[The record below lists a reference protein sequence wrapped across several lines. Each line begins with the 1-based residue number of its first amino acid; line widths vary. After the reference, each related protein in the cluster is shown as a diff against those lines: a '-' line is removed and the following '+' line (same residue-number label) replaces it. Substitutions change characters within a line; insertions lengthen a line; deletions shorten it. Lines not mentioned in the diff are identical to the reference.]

1 MANID
6 FTTLV
11 IVGAVISLIQQ
22 FLKQKSWSTNAKK
35 ALIIVLSL
43 GASAVYIAFKDSAF
57 WGTFVSILGSAS
69 AVYAL
74 LIKDLF
80 PSK

>member
-6 FTTLV
+6 FTTIA
-11 IVGAVISLIQQ
+11 IVGAALTFLQEFIQS
-22 FLKQKSWSTNAKK
+22 KAWSANKK
-35 ALIIVLSL
+35 RLFSIVLSL
-43 GASAVYIAFKDSAF
+43 GAAAVYVAFKDSAF
-57 WGTFVSILGSAS
+57 WETFVTILTVAS

-74 LIKDLF
+74 VIRWLF